1 MTTPTAPAADETGPN
16 ADQVAYWN
24 AFAGETWASFQDR
37 LDRQIAPLGLKAM
50 QVLAPRPG
58 ERILD
63 IGCGC
68 GETSLQLAERVAPGG
83 HVIGLDISKPM
94 LAVARRRAAP
104 AGGVVVD
111 FVEADAQTYAF
122 APPLFD
128 GAFSRFGVMF
138 FNDPTA
144 AFSNLNRALKPGG
157 RLAFVCWRAYA
168 ENDWMAAPSA
178 AADGLLDPAPPTDP
192 LAPGPFTFADPE
204 RILAILR
211 DAGFGQVS
219 IQPHDQAIGAGDVD
233 QSIATALRVGPL
245 GRRLQAQP
253 DRTEAVSAAL
263 RALYLAHLTADGVKM
278 KSATWIVH
286 ALKI

>member
-1 MTTPTAPAADETGPN
+1 MTTPTESAPGETGPN

-50 QVLAPRPG
+50 EALAPQPG
-58 ERILD
+58 ERVAD

-68 GETSLQLAERVAPGG
+68 GETSLQLAERVGPSGR
-83 HVIGLDISKPM
+83 VIGFDISKPM
-94 LAVARRRAAP
+94 LAVAHRRAAAA
-104 AGGVVVD
+104 AGGPID
-111 FVEADAQTYAF
+111 LIEADVQTYAF

-128 GAFSRFGVMF
+128 AVFSRFGVMF
-138 FNDPTA
+138 FNDPTV
-144 AFSNLNRALKPGG
+144 AFANLNQALRPGG
-157 RLAFVCWRAYA
+157 RLAFVCWRSFE

-178 AADGLLDPAPPTDP
+178 AADGLLDPVAPMDP
-192 LAPGPFTFADPE
+192 LAPGPFAFADPG

-219 IQPHDQAIGAGDVD
+219 IQPHDQTIGAGDVD

-253 DRTEAVSAAL
+253 DQAEAVSAAL
-263 RALYLAHLTADGVKM
+263 RALYSAHLTPDGVKM
-278 KSATWIVH
+278 NSATWIVQ